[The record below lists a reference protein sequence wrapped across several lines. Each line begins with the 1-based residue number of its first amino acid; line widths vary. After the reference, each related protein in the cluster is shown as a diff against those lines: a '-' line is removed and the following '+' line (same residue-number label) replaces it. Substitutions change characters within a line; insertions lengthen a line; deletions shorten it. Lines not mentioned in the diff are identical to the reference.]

1 MSERK
6 AQILMASVI
15 IARSTA
21 YLFSKT
27 LLQTMDRFT
36 VLANRFLLAFLLLC
50 ILFFRRM
57 IRTAPR
63 TLLRGMILGTVFF
76 IVMSFELGALKTA
89 ETSTTSFLENT
100 AIIYVPLLAALVSFR
115 LPDRDAALRAVI
127 AVTGIGIMTLN
138 GAGFRFSPGEL
149 QALAAALFYAIVI
162 LLTGKFSHEDDPLQL
177 GVIQIGT
184 LGILSLG
191 AAFLYETPRLPGS
204 GTEWFCLAALVFVCT
219 GFGFTL
225 QPVAQKYLRPEQA
238 SIFCALV
245 ILFGTLSQMA
255 VTVTPGSLHMRPTT
269 PQPRLPMP
277 TTPRRMRGSFGA
289 THPCIGAPDVKS
301 NNPPRVAQPPAS
313 AAAPPRKPLL
323 VTVMT

>member
-115 LPDRDAALRAVI
+115 LP
-127 AVTGIGIMTLN
+127 
-138 GAGFRFSPGEL
+138 
-149 QALAAALFYAIVI
+149 
-162 LLTGKFSHEDDPLQL
+162 
-177 GVIQIGT
+177 
-184 LGILSLG
+184 
-191 AAFLYETPRLPGS
+191 GS

-238 SIFCALV
+238 SIFCALGPV
-245 ILFGTLSQMA
+245 SATITGALILHESITPCKLLGAALILGSILIPKELLCRHN
-255 VTVTPGSLHMRPTT
+255 TVS
-269 PQPRLPMP
+269 
-277 TTPRRMRGSFGA
+277 A
-289 THPCIGAPDVKS
+289 K
-301 NNPPRVAQPPAS
+301 PAALRS
-313 AAAPPRKPLL
+313 RC
-323 VTVMT
+323 

>member
-127 AVTGIGIMTLN
+127 AVTGIGIMTLKKWRN
-138 GAGFRFSPGEL
+138 FARASFPNN
-149 QALAAALFYAIVI
+149 
-162 LLTGKFSHEDDPLQL
+162 
-177 GVIQIGT
+177 
-184 LGILSLG
+184 
-191 AAFLYETPRLPGS
+191 
-204 GTEWFCLAALVFVCT
+204 FCLRDMSVFWFILPPVKNDT
-219 GFGFTL
+219 VLFEIPFFTL
-225 QPVAQKYLRPEQA
+225 
-238 SIFCALV
+238 
-245 ILFGTLSQMA
+245 
-255 VTVTPGSLHMRPTT
+255 
-269 PQPRLPMP
+269 
-277 TTPRRMRGSFGA
+277 
-289 THPCIGAPDVKS
+289 
-301 NNPPRVAQPPAS
+301 
-313 AAAPPRKPLL
+313 
-323 VTVMT
+323 

>member
-177 GVIQIGT
+177 GIIQIGT
-184 LGILSLG
+184 LGVLSLG
-191 AAFLYETPRLPGS
+191 AAFLFETPRLPGS
-204 GTEWFCLAALVFVCT
+204 GTEWLCLAALVFVCT

-238 SIFCALV
+238 SIFCALGPV
-245 ILFGTLSQMA
+245 SATITGALILHESI
-255 VTVTPGSLHMRPTT
+255 TPFKLLGAALILGSILIPKELLCRQH
-269 PQPRLPMP
+269 
-277 TTPRRMRGSFGA
+277 A
-289 THPCIGAPDVKS
+289 
-301 NNPPRVAQPPAS
+301 AS
-313 AAAPPRKPLL
+313 AKSAALRSQC
-323 VTVMT
+323 